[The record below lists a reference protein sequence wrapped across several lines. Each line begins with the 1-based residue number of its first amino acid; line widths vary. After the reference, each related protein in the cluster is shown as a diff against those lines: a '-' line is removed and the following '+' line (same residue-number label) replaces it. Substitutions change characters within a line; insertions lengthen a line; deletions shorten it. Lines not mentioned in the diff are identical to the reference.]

1 MKLEFVLE
9 LKQLSLSE
17 VFVIKRTNQNHQI
30 KNRDD
35 LGIHTKTKGI
45 NENWSSKQESQI
57 LHVQLPRE
65 VTETEN
71 KDKNQTRMKWKQN
84 KTTIHKDKY
93 ICL

>member
-17 VFVIKRTNQNHQI
+17 VCVIKRTNQNHRI
-30 KNRDD
+30 KNTDD
-35 LGIHTKTKGI
+35 LGIQTKTKGI
-45 NENWSSKQESQI
+45 NENWRSKQESQI
-57 LHVQLPRE
+57 LRVQLPRE

-84 KTTIHKDKY
+84 NY
-93 ICL
+93 

>member
-17 VFVIKRTNQNHQI
+17 DFVIKRTNQNHRI
-30 KNRDD
+30 KNADD
-35 LGIHTKTKGI
+35 LGIQTKTKSI
-45 NENWSSKQESQI
+45 NDNWSSKQESQI
-57 LHVQLPRE
+57 LCVQLPRE

-93 ICL
+93 IY